1 MMLTILDT
9 EQHNIL
15 RTLSNRIPSNFFS
28 QGFVRNH
35 NLQHFQIRSFL
46 TVIAKFSLSIKEY
59 NSIEVS
65 GGISVLYIP

>member
-15 RTLSNRIPSNFFS
+15 RTLSNRDTKQFFS
-28 QGFVRNH
+28 RGFMGNRD
-35 NLQHFQIRSFL
+35 LLHFQIRSFL
-46 TVIAKFSLSIKEY
+46 AVIAKFSLSIKEY